1 MVTMVALVA
10 SLLSISSAQDGLNVY
25 VVMDAGNTVA
35 EDAIGSAM
43 TYLEK
48 NKGAKVAKKSMI
60 EVEGSEAYV
69 TVEKVCGELD
79 SMLDGGTPPD
89 LVLDLTKIGI
99 SSEVVKSL
107 SLTLGLPTVSAA
119 LGEEGDIREWR
130 ELTDAQKQYLIQVR
144 PPGDLLPKIIRDLAL
159 ASNITN
165 AGILYDKTF
174 VMDHQ
179 YKSLLLNMPVRHI
192 INKVKTSSS
201 EIKKQ
206 LTRLEEM
213 DIKNYFILG
222 NSDTLMNVYKAAS
235 ELKMYGEKYAWFA
248 GTKES
253 GAEFDASCCD
263 EMAVAFFSPILPSSA
278 QIRSYKTMYGLT
290 ATPEIDA
297 GFYFDLTVRSLTAVH
312 NMKSG
317 GSWPEMTYTKC
328 SEYTSDV
335 PIDRSLDLV
344 SSIKSVSMPDAYG
357 SMMLVSNGLSYMSF
371 DLGVVTYDIMSGKI
385 ANRED
390 IGTWTSGTPE
400 GTMKFNAGMEE
411 TIVKFRAK
419 TVYRVVSVIQPPF
432 MFWNE
437 TTKKYEGYCADLIE
451 ELTKIMDFEYEVY
464 IAPDGKYGRMDENEE
479 WDGLIAELVNKKADM
494 AVGALSVMAER
505 ENVVDFTVPY
515 YDLVGITIMMKKP
528 KVPTSLFK
536 FLSVLEDSVW
546 GCILAAYFV
555 TSVLMWIFD
564 RWSPY
569 SYQNNMEKY
578 EDDDEKRYFNFKES
592 LWFCM
597 TSLTPQGGGEA
608 PKNLSGRL
616 VAATW
621 WLFGFIIIASYTAN
635 LAAFLTVSRLE
646 TPVES
651 LEDLAKQYKIQ
662 YAPQNGS
669 ATAMYFER
677 MAYIEERFYTIWKEM
692 SLNDSLSELER
703 SRLAVW
709 DYPVSDKYTK
719 IWQSMKEANLPATF
733 EEALKRVRE
742 SPSSSE
748 GFAFLGDATDIRYQT
763 YTNCDLQMVGDEFS
777 RKPYALAVQQ
787 GSPLKDQFN
796 DAILKL
802 LNQRKL
808 ETLKER
814 WWNQN
819 PQKKVCEEDD
829 NDGGGISIHNIGGV
843 FIVIFVGIGL
853 AIITLG
859 IEYWYYKY
867 KAPQSRVGSADPN
880 RKMVSEFEKQVR
892 DKNGFGKTEFAGEYM
907 NNEGSSPAVVA
918 PVGNPW

>member
-1 MVTMVALVA
+1 MSCKVGSMVSLLAMVACLG
-10 SLLSISSAQDGLNVY
+10 SFTFAQDGLNLF
-25 VVMDAGNTVA
+25 VVMDKGNAVA
-35 EDAIGSAM
+35 EGGLEAAM
-43 TYLEK
+43 KYLDK
-48 NKGAKVAKKSMI
+48 NSGAKIGKKSAV
-60 EVEGSEAYV
+60 EVEGEEAYV
-69 TVEKVCGELD
+69 TVEKVCAELD
-79 SMLDGGTPPD
+79 SMLDAGTPPD

-107 SLTLGLPTVSAA
+107 SLTLGLPTVASA
-119 LGEEGDIREWR
+119 LGEKGDIREWKD
-130 ELTDAQKQYLIQVR
+130 LTDEQKKYLIQVR
-144 PPGDLLPKIIRDLAL
+144 PPGDLLPNVIRDLAL

-165 AGILYDKTF
+165 AGILYDSTF

-192 INKVKTSSS
+192 INKVKTTSMDL
-201 EIKKQ
+201 KKQ
-206 LTRLEEM
+206 LMRLEEM

-222 NSDTLMNVYKAAS
+222 SSETLMNVYKAAN

-248 GTKES
+248 GTKET
-253 GAEFDASCCD
+253 GAEFDSSCCD
-263 EMAVAFFSPILPSSA
+263 EMAVAFFSPIMPSSA
-278 QIRSYKTMYGLT
+278 QIRSYKSMYGLT

-297 GFYFDLTVRSLTAVH
+297 GFYFDLAVRSLTAVH
-312 NMKSG
+312 NMKTG
-317 GSWPEMTYTKC
+317 GNWPDMTYTKC
-328 SEYTSDV
+328 SEYTSNE
-335 PIDRSLDLV
+335 PIARNLELA
-344 SSIKSVSMPDAYG
+344 SSIAAVSMPDAYG
-357 SMMLVSNGLSYMSF
+357 PMMLKSNGMSYMGF
-371 DLGVVTYDIMSGKI
+371 DLRLVAYDIKSGKI
-385 ANRED
+385 AKRED
-390 IGTWTSGTPE
+390 LGTWSAGIP
-400 GTMKFNAGMEE
+400 GKIMFKPGMEDE
-411 TIVKFRAK
+411 IVKFRAK
-419 TVYRVVSVIQPPF
+419 TVYRVVTVIQPPF
-432 MFWNE
+432 MMWND

-451 ELTKIMDFEYEVY
+451 ELTEIMDFEYEIY
-464 IAPDGKYGRMDENEE
+464 EAPDGKYGRMDDNEE
-479 WDGLIAELVNKKADM
+479 WNGLIAELVNKKADM

-651 LEDLAKQYKIQ
+651 LEDLSKQYKIQ

-677 MAYIEERFYTIWKEM
+677 MAYIEERFYNIWKDM

-703 SRLAVW
+703 SKLAVW

-719 IWQSMKEANLPATF
+719 IWQSMKEAGLPSTF
-733 EEALKRVRE
+733 EDALRRVRD

-763 YTNCDLQMVGDEFS
+763 TTNCDLQMVGDEFS

-819 PQKKVCEEDD
+819 PLKKV
-829 NDGGGISIHNIGGV
+829 GV
-843 FIVIFVGIGL
+843 SMKL
-853 AIITLG
+853 
-859 IEYWYYKY
+859 
-867 KAPQSRVGSADPN
+867 
-880 RKMVSEFEKQVR
+880 
-892 DKNGFGKTEFAGEYM
+892 
-907 NNEGSSPAVVA
+907 
-918 PVGNPW
+918 